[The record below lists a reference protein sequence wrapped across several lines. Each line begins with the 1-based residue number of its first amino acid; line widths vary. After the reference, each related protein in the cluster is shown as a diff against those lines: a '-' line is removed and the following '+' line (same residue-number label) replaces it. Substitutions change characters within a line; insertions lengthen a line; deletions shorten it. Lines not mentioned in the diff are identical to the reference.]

1 MDVQSL
7 ISKVKSMINGE
18 NWEQRYAGLKAS
30 IILSN
35 RVASKLEGNKEVLS
49 KYLSELSNEEMIL
62 KVSQDDEQRVRQLT
76 KDLKFYEVSE
86 KFID

>member
-7 ISKVKSMINGE
+7 LNKVKSMINGE

-35 RVASKLEGNKEVLS
+35 LVASKLEGNKEVLS
-49 KYLSELSNEEMIL
+49 KYLSELNNEEMIL
-62 KVSQDDEQRVRQLT
+62 KISLDEEQRVR
-76 KDLKFYEVSE
+76 
-86 KFID
+86 